1 MASSFPLLSGLI
13 WLISLQG
20 GGEEGGG
27 EGPLQGEGEGEVGGG
42 GEAGQEGGRRV
53 RKVAVG
59 VRVDGER
66 RKPAQ

>member
-1 MASSFPLLSGLI
+1 MASLFPLLSVLI
-13 WLISLQG
+13 WLVYLQG
-20 GGEEGGG
+20 DGEGGGG

-53 RKVAVG
+53 RKVAL